1 MITILP
7 AENLASLRNTT
18 TSRLYGTRST
28 GTPVIRNYY
37 RKKLPSTPYQKL
49 YFRYEKSPSLLVLIN
64 YRNRYD
70 LT

>member
-37 RKKLPSTPYQKL
+37 RKKLPSTPYQKYYYQIRKKPHIVSVNKL
-49 YFRYEKSPSLLVLIN
+49 
-64 YRNRYD
+64 
-70 LT
+70 

>member
-7 AENLASLRNTT
+7 AENPASLRNTI

-37 RKKLPSTPYQKL
+37 CNQER
-49 YFRYEKSPSLLVLIN
+49 VHILI
-64 YRNRYD
+64 
-70 LT
+70 